1 MSQAPA
7 VEVRD
12 LIFRYA
18 DAQRGFRL
26 AVPHFQIGRGEKVA
40 CIGPSGSGKTT
51 LVSLATGIL
60 VPESGSVRL
69 AGEEITALSEDERR
83 ARRIRRV
90 GMVFQEFEL
99 LEYLS
104 ARENLL
110 LPYFISRHLRRDR
123 AVDRRAEEIA
133 EALGIAP
140 LLDRRPRA
148 LSQGERQRVAIGRA
162 LVTEPE
168 LIVADEPTGNL
179 DPRNARRT
187 LDQLFA
193 ATADRNAGLLV
204 VTHDH
209 SLLEPFDRVVD
220 LAALAMESTP

>member
-1 MSQAPA
+1 MSDAV

-12 LIFRYA
+12 LAFRYP
-18 DAQRGFRL
+18 DARSTFGL
-26 AVPHFQIGRGEKVA
+26 KVEHFVVERGERVA

-60 VPESGSVRL
+60 VPDQGTVTL
-69 AGEEITALSEDERR
+69 GGERIEGLSEDARR
-83 ARRIRRV
+83 ARRIQRV

-99 LEYLS
+99 LDYLS
-104 ARENLL
+104 AKENVL
-110 LPYFISRHLRRDR
+110 LPYFISGHLRRD
-123 AVDRRAEEIA
+123 ADVDRRAQEIA
-133 EALGIAP
+133 EALGIAA
-140 LLDRRPRA
+140 LLNRRPRA
-148 LSQGERQRVAIGRA
+148 LSQGERQRVAIARA

-187 LDQLFA
+187 LDQLFDA
-193 ATADRNAGLLV
+193 VSSRDAGLLV

-220 LAALAMESTP
+220 LAALVTEPAS